1 MITVIIRILGVFA
14 HSSILEGWS
23 KIPNLS
29 NVKYVSYGSK
39 IITFERRI

>member
-1 MITVIIRILGVFA
+1 MITVIIRILGAFA
-14 HSSILEGWS
+14 NLSILENWP